1 MIDEHSKTIPA
12 PSRNNESA
20 RVPESTPVLWQSLQ
34 GESALHHGT
43 IIQRTSFGLTMHV
56 KAEETPAVGTRFNY
70 RRRNHGE
77 WVGPLDVVE
86 TSQAPEGRT
95 LVQAEYQAS

>member
-1 MIDEHSKTIPA
+1 
-12 PSRNNESA
+12 
-20 RVPESTPVLWQSLQ
+20 
-34 GESALHHGT
+34 
-43 IIQRTSFGLTMHV
+43 MHV